1 MMIPSWNDVC
11 EWPGKIIGACDY
23 TSRRRNDLV
32 LTGGDERGGKEN
44 WDEGYDYW
52 WDLSEVVSFDRPI
65 PCRGNVGMWQLPSAL
80 AAQVTAA
87 YRLAQSVGE
96 RIVSAENAAE
106 LFRVA
111 MPVAGASEGFFVL
124 PLAADRRVLAAPI
137 LVSLG
142 EASTTTVDPGE
153 VFSAALQVGAKAIIV
168 AHNHPSGNLKP
179 SAQDQILT
187 KQLNRLGEILG
198 IDVLDHLIVSGGQWC
213 IVELARN
220 VVDFVYGM

>member
-1 MMIPSWNDVC
+1 MIPSWNDVC

-52 WDLSEVVSFDRPI
+52 WDLSEVVAFDRPI
-65 PCRGNVGMWQLPSAL
+65 PCRGNVGMWQLSPAL
-80 AAQVTAA
+80 AAQVTAVDC
-87 YRLAQSVGE
+87 LAQSIGE
-96 RIVSAENAAE
+96 RIASAENAAE
-106 LFRVA
+106 LFRLVI
-111 MPVAGASEGFFVL
+111 PIAGAGEGFFVL
-124 PLAADRRVLAAPI
+124 PLDESRRVLSEPI

-168 AHNHPSGNLKP
+168 AHNHPSGNLEP
-179 SAQDQILT
+179 SEQDQILT
-187 KQLNRLGEILG
+187 RQLKRLGMVLG
-198 IDVLDHLIVSGGQWC
+198 VEVLDHLIVSDGQWS
-213 IVELARN
+213 VVKGDRN
-220 VVDFVYGM
+220 AVDFAYGL